1 MPRAKS
7 TYENDDNETG
17 LDPLI
22 QALLG
27 HLPASGDS
35 FPDRALWM
43 KILELALQLIYPEE
57 EAGGASA

>member
-7 TYENDDNETG
+7 YEETDDNESG

-35 FPDRALWM
+35 FPDRKLWM
-43 KILELALQLIYPEE
+43 QILELSLQLIYPEE
-57 EAGGASA
+57 EAAKPG